1 MEIIMYIVTRLIS
14 AFARPVMGTFETT
27 GEALAFL
34 ETLGVL
40 FVEEDEKHPGC
51 YDGLGKDGSIY
62 SIEPRR

>member
-1 MEIIMYIVTRLIS
+1 MEILMYIVTRFIS

-40 FVEEDEKHPGC
+40 FIEEDEKHPGC

>member
-1 MEIIMYIVTRLIS
+1 
-14 AFARPVMGTFETT
+14 
-27 GEALAFL
+27 LAFL

-40 FVEEDEKHPGC
+40 FIEEDEKHPGC

>member
-1 MEIIMYIVTRLIS
+1 MEILMYIVTRLTS
-14 AFARPVMGTFETT
+14 AFARPVVGTFETT

-40 FVEEDEKHPGC
+40 FIEEDEKHPGC
-51 YDGLGKDGSIY
+51 YDGLGKDGRIY

>member
-1 MEIIMYIVTRLIS
+1 MYIVTRLTS

-34 ETLGVL
+34 DTLGVL
-40 FVEEDEKHPGC
+40 FIEEDEEHPGC